1 MFDLSDK
8 VALVTGAS
16 RGIGRAI
23 AARLAEQGAL
33 VVAAA
38 RGDHANATAADIA
51 AAGRYARPALHT
63 RSSQAWGWR

>member
-1 MFDLSDK
+1 MTRFEGK

-23 AARLAEQGAL
+23 AAQLAAQGAL

-38 RGDHANATAADIA
+38 RGGNAAETVAAIA
-51 AAGRYARPALHT
+51 AAGGRAQALALDVT
-63 RSSQAWGWR
+63 DA